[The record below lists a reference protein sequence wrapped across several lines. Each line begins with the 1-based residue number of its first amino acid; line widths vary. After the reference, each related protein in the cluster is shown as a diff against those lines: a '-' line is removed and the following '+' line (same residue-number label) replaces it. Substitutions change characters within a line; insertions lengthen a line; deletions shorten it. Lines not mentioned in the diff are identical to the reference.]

1 MKKIALILFI
11 SSLYFIISCGS
22 DSSGD
27 DSTGVDDTNV
37 RLQELPDVDFS
48 EKDLSLQNKKRFMD
62 GSIGAMSP
70 GACSAKT
77 LRNKAL
83 YYARKVQYVADLI
96 AALEKGSDKFRIEDG
111 ETAYFEIPTFNAG
124 PFGTISRMKVRFQE
138 KDGKLYVDAIS
149 GLSGQQETRDIQL
162 QMPDGEN
169 SGLLTLI
176 VSFADPDNT
185 NNYEKIRAD
194 VDTTIENHY
203 NVQLQIK
210 GHGEVAEGEYNK
222 YVYIFSFTSDERE
235 ESAPFNISSGKFG
248 EDFTNTSENFWY
260 TMAEWNK
267 FNSEKGTTVAAH
279 GKPADTA
286 NPQIQSWK
294 ATDNTIIDSSDS
306 PYYTE
311 AQEVELEEFTFEQ
324 MENMQ
329 VNFTDEGSG
338 WDGSTEG
345 NDYVSITSPIDM
357 PEYEEWPGYDDV
369 TTCTEGSAALEAQKD
384 EIDLM

>member
-1 MKKIALILFI
+1 M
-11 SSLYFIISCGS
+11 
-22 DSSGD
+22 
-27 DSTGVDDTNV
+27 
-37 RLQELPDVDFS
+37 R
-48 EKDLSLQNKKRFMD
+48 
-62 GSIGAMSP
+62 
-70 GACSAKT
+70 
-77 LRNKAL
+77 
-83 YYARKVQYVADLI
+83 
-96 AALEKGSDKFRIEDG
+96 

-124 PFGTISRMKVRFQE
+124 PFGTISQMKVRFQE

-162 QMPDGEN
+162 QMSDGED

-194 VDTTIENHY
+194 IDTTTESLY
-203 NVQLQIK
+203 KVQLQIK
-210 GHGEVAEGEYNK
+210 GQGEAEEDEYNK
-222 YVYIFSFTSDERE
+222 YVYIFNFTSDERE

-279 GKPADTA
+279 GEPADTA
-286 NPQIQSWK
+286 NPQMQSWK
-294 ATDNTIIDSSDS
+294 ATDNTIIDNSDS

-311 AQEVELEEFTFEQ
+311 AQEVALEEFTSEQ
-324 MENMQ
+324 MENTQ
-329 VNFTDEGSG
+329 VDFTDEGSG

-345 NDYVSITSPIDM
+345 NDYVRLTAPAVM
-357 PEYEEWPGYDDV
+357 PDYQEWDGYDDV
-369 TTCTEGSAALEAQKD
+369 TTCTEGSAALEANKD
-384 EIDLM
+384 DIDLM